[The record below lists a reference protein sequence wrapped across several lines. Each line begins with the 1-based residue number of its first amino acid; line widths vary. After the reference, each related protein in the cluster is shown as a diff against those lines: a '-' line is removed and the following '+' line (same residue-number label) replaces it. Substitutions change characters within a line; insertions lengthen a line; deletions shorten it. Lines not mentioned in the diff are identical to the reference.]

1 MALTHLK
8 VTYLAWHTKSVS
20 ETREIKTVESPNRG
34 VAINMI
40 WTGILGWVAAF
51 SLVLERIHVASDPN
65 ATLSCDINP
74 FISCKS
80 VMLTAQA
87 QLFGFPNPIIGL
99 AAFFAPV
106 VLGFAILAGAR
117 FALWFW
123 RAFLVGIAL
132 GFAFVLWLFVQS
144 TFVIH
149 VLCPYCMVA
158 WVAMVPLFWQLF
170 LWAAAEGII
179 NVPVR
184 TVGFFVRWADS
195 AWVFTL
201 VTELVAVITIV
212 FSFWSL
218 WPILFK

>member
-1 MALTHLK
+1 MTLTHPK
-8 VTYLAWHTKSVS
+8 VTYLAWHTKNVS
-20 ETREIKTVESPNRG
+20 EDKPIKTVDSPSRG
-34 VAINMI
+34 VAITMI

-51 SLVLERIHVASDPN
+51 SLVLERIHVATDPN
-65 ATLSCDINP
+65 ATLSCDVNP

-106 VLGFAILAGAR
+106 LVGFAILAGAR

-123 RAFLVGIAL
+123 RAFLVGITL
-132 GFAFVLWLFVQS
+132 GFVFVLWLFLQS

-158 WVAMVPLFWQLF
+158 WLAMVPLFWRVF
-170 LWAAAEGII
+170 LWAAAEGIVA
-179 NVPVR
+179 VPVR
-184 TVGFFVRWADS
+184 TFGFFVRWADS

-201 VTELVAVITIV
+201 VTEFLATLVIIL
-212 FSFWSL
+212 SFWTL

>member
-34 VAINMI
+34 VAITMI

-51 SLVLERIHVASDPN
+51 SLVLERIHVASNPD

-158 WVAMVPLFWQLF
+158 WVAMVPLFWRLF

-201 VTELVAVITIV
+201 VTELLAALTIV

>member
-20 ETREIKTVESPNRG
+20 ETKEIKTVESPNRG
-34 VAINMI
+34 VAITMI

-123 RAFLVGIAL
+123 RVFLVGIAL

-158 WVAMVPLFWQLF
+158 WVAMVPLFWRLF
-170 LWAAAEGII
+170 LWAAAEGIVT
-179 NVPVR
+179 VPVR
-184 TVGFFVRWADS
+184 SVGFFVRWADS

-201 VTELVAVITIV
+201 VTELLAVITIV

>member
-1 MALTHLK
+1 MTLTHPK
-8 VTYLAWHTKSVS
+8 VTYLAWHTKNVS
-20 ETREIKTVESPNRG
+20 EDKPIKTVDSPSRG
-34 VAINMI
+34 VAITMI

-51 SLVLERIHVASDPN
+51 SLVLERIHVATNPD
-65 ATLSCDINP
+65 ATLSCDVNP

-106 VLGFAILAGAR
+106 LVGFAILAGAR

-123 RAFLVGIAL
+123 RAFLVGITL
-132 GFAFVLWLFVQS
+132 GFVFVLWLFLQS

-158 WVAMVPLFWQLF
+158 WLAMVPLFWRVF
-170 LWAAAEGII
+170 LWAAAEGIVA
-179 NVPVR
+179 VPVR

-201 VTELVAVITIV
+201 VTEFLATLVIIL
-212 FSFWSL
+212 SFWTL

>member
-34 VAINMI
+34 VAITMI

-51 SLVLERIHVASDPN
+51 SLVLERIHVASNPD

-149 VLCPYCMVA
+149 VLCP
-158 WVAMVPLFWQLF
+158 
-170 LWAAAEGII
+170 
-179 NVPVR
+179 
-184 TVGFFVRWADS
+184 
-195 AWVFTL
+195 
-201 VTELVAVITIV
+201 
-212 FSFWSL
+212 
-218 WPILFK
+218 

>member
-1 MALTHLK
+1 MALTHPK
-8 VTYLAWHTKSVS
+8 VTYLAWHTEPVS
-20 ETREIKTVESPNRG
+20 EKQAVQTVDSPGLG
-34 VAINMI
+34 VAITMI

-65 ATLSCDINP
+65 ATLSCDVNP

-106 VLGFAILAGAR
+106 ILGFAILAGAR

-123 RAFLVGIAL
+123 RVFLVGITL

-158 WVAMVPLFWQLF
+158 WIAMVPLFWRLI

-179 NVPVR
+179 DVPVR
-184 TVGFFVRWADS
+184 SVGFFVRWADS

-201 VTELVAVITIV
+201 VTEFLAVLTIIL
-212 FSFWSL
+212 SFWTL

>member
-1 MALTHLK
+1 MALTHQK
-8 VTYLAWHTKSVS
+8 VTYLAWHTDSVS
-20 ETREIKTVESPNRG
+20 EKTNIKTVDSPSRG
-34 VAINMI
+34 VAITMI

-51 SLVLERIHVASDPN
+51 SLVLERIHVASNPD

-158 WVAMVPLFWQLF
+158 WVAMVPLFWRLF

-179 NVPVR
+179 DVPVR

-201 VTELVAVITIV
+201 VTELLAVITIV

>member
-1 MALTHLK
+1 
-8 VTYLAWHTKSVS
+8 VS
-20 ETREIKTVESPNRG
+20 ETKEIKTVDSPSRG
-34 VAINMI
+34 VAITMI

-132 GFAFVLWLFVQS
+132 GFGFVLWLFVQS

-158 WVAMVPLFWQLF
+158 WVAMVPLFWRLF

-201 VTELVAVITIV
+201 VTELLAVITIV

-218 WPILFK
+218 WPILFR

>member
-34 VAINMI
+34 VAITMI

-51 SLVLERIHVASDPN
+51 SLVLERIHVASTPD

-158 WVAMVPLFWQLF
+158 WVAMVPLFWRLF
-170 LWAAAEGII
+170 LWAAAEGIVT
-179 NVPVR
+179 VPVR
-184 TVGFFVRWADS
+184 SVGFFVRWADS

-201 VTELVAVITIV
+201 VTELLAVITIV

>member
-34 VAINMI
+34 VAITMI

-51 SLVLERIHVASDPN
+51 SLVLERIHVASNPD

-123 RAFLVGIAL
+123 RVFLVGIAL

-158 WVAMVPLFWQLF
+158 WVAMVPLFWRLF

-184 TVGFFVRWADS
+184 TIGFFVRWADS

-201 VTELVAVITIV
+201 VTELLAVITIV

>member
-1 MALTHLK
+1 
-8 VTYLAWHTKSVS
+8 VS
-20 ETREIKTVESPNRG
+20 EAKAIETIDSPNRG
-34 VAINMI
+34 VAITMI
-40 WTGILGWVAAF
+40 WTGILGWIAAF
-51 SLVLERIHVASDPN
+51 SLVLERIHVAANPN

-106 VLGFAILAGAR
+106 IVGFAVLAGAR

-123 RAFLVGIAL
+123 RTFLVGIAM
-132 GFAFVLWLFVQS
+132 GFIFVVWLFVQS

-158 WVAMVPLFWQLF
+158 WIAMVPLFWRVY
-170 LWAAAEGII
+170 LWAAAEGVLD
-179 NVPVR
+179 VPVK

-195 AWVFTL
+195 AWIFTL
-201 VTELVAVITIV
+201 ATEVLAAVTIIL
-212 FSFWSL
+212 SFWTL
-218 WPILFK
+218 WPILFR